1 MKQNLHNMRE
11 EYRSEILRIE
21 DLAAQPMQQFQQWFQ
36 FAIDRNVP
44 EPNAFV
50 LATVDSNLQP
60 HARVVLVKEIRKTSL
75 VFYTNYD
82 SKKGRHMAKNN
93 AVAACFFWQPLHQQ
107 VRMTGRV
114 HQLDSKESDSYFQS
128 RPLESRIGAI
138 VSPQS
143 KEIKSREW
151 LEEKWQQ
158 KKKEVGE
165 KPERPNN
172 WGGYELK
179 VTTVEFWQGQP
190 GRLHDRFLYEQKDR
204 EWVVKRL
211 AP

>member
-11 EYRSEILRIE
+11 EYRSEILRKE

-36 FAIDRNVP
+36 FAIDGDVP

-60 HARVVLVKEIRKTSL
+60 HARVVLVKEIRKTGL

-82 SKKGRHMAKNN
+82 SKKGRHIAENN

-114 HQLDSKESDSYFQS
+114 QLLDSKESDSYFQS

-158 KKKEVGE
+158 KRKEVGE

-179 VTTVEFWQGQP
+179 VCTVEFWQGQP